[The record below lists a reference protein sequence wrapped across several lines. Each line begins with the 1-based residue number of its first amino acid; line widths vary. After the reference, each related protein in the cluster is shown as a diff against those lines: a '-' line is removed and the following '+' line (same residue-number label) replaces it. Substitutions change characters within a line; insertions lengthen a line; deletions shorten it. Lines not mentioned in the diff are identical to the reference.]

1 MNKNHMNSDSNIQNT
16 SLPENRSAKL
26 ALIASVISTFGDALA
41 TVAAALA
48 LEEAANSN
56 TQDLQ
61 NQNSQDKQLIQMQ
74 KQIDYLTNQVAKL
87 NKSKNKN

>member
-1 MNKNHMNSDSNIQNT
+1 MNKNHMNSDSYIQNT
-16 SLPENRSAKL
+16 SISENNSAKL
-26 ALIASVISTFGDALA
+26 ALIASVITTFGDALA

-56 TQDLQ
+56 TQDFQ

-87 NKSKNKN
+87 NKSRNKN

>member
-1 MNKNHMNSDSNIQNT
+1 MNSDSYIQNT
-16 SLPENRSAKL
+16 SISENNSAKL
-26 ALIASVISTFGDALA
+26 ALIASAITTFGDALA

-56 TQDLQ
+56 TQDFQ

-87 NKSKNKN
+87 NKSRNKN